1 MKRRFW
7 HYAIFLPSLIYFITP
22 VYLYFSGH
30 IDIEG
35 LGIVTLIWA
44 IPSVIPLVLYSRV
57 FRAAKASDFK
67 YNGMNFNK
75 ILLRCLSPISL
86 LLITLAVFIQRDDDL
101 LITYAIAY
109 FIGAFVFI
117 FRLKLSGDSMIF
129 GRQSGNVVLK
139 DSRSGNLY
147 ISKHDALHSVL
158 PSEQDSYRNMIAN
171 GQLRAVMFD
180 SAKISGFDASAPSIP
195 LSAVSIPIQDFSPHH
210 AFDPASSMG
219 INPTTGIPMISG
231 AIDAG
236 GNTWGSGH
244 TIDAFPANGFANGA
258 DTFTNPNSGY
268 DYHSPSA
275 NPGYDPNRGY

>member
-1 MKRRFW
+1 MIRKLRALVVFTPVVFFLSTPVF
-7 HYAIFLPSLIYFITP
+7 HDVLPSQSEWDSEFWKATGILYLWGIAISILPIWIYWR
-22 VYLYFSGH
+22 LYKSYSSRTKRFKLFSFTLFH
-30 IDIEG
+30 ALSLTAVAYANWNDSDSFYIG
-35 LGIVTLIWA
+35 LTC
-44 IPSVIPLVLYSRV
+44 VLAV
-57 FRAAKASDFK
+57 
-67 YNGMNFNK
+67 G
-75 ILLRCLSPISL
+75 SL
-86 LLITLAVFIQRDDDL
+86 LTGMYALIALSSVKKTIIQDR
-101 LITYAIAY
+101 T
-109 FIGAFVFI
+109 
-117 FRLKLSGDSMIF
+117 
-129 GRQSGNVVLK
+129 SGNFYYARG
-139 DSRSGNLY
+139 SQ
-147 ISKHDALHSVL
+147 LHSVS
-158 PSEQDSYRNMIAN
+158 PSEEDSYRNMIAN

>member
-1 MKRRFW
+1 MKTKLW
-7 HYAIFLPSLIYFITP
+7 PYAVFLPSLIYFTTP
-22 VYLYFSGH
+22 LYLYLSGR
-30 IDIEG
+30 INSEG
-35 LGIVTLIWA
+35 FGIVTIVWA
-44 IPSVIPLVLYSRV
+44 IPSIIPMILYSRV

-67 YNGMNFNK
+67 YNSLNRNK
-75 ILLRCLSPISL
+75 IVLHCLVPIA
-86 LLITLAVFIQRDDDL
+86 LLIITLSVFLQRDDDL
-101 LITYAIAY
+101 LVTYAIAY
-109 FIGAFVFI
+109 FIGAFAFI
-117 FRLKLSGDSMIF
+117 YRLKLSGDSMKF
-129 GRQSGNVVLK
+129 GGRKRNIILQ

-147 ISKHDALHSVL
+147 LSKDNALHSVS
-158 PSEQDSYRNMIAN
+158 PTEQDSYRNMIAS
-171 GQLRAVMFD
+171 GQLRAVSFD

-195 LSAVSIPIQDFSPHH
+195 LSAVSIPMQDFSPAH
-210 AFDPASSMG
+210 AFDPTSSMG